1 MFTSQQT
8 QWSATQARVNDVHS
22 RLNDTSVDRIL
33 RPTSI
38 NHLISIVHS
47 AAISGER
54 ICIGGGRHA
63 MGSQQ
68 FQTDGIFLDM
78 TSLNSVLSFDR
89 SLGLL
94 EVESGIQWP
103 AIINYLREAQ
113 PERDGSWC
121 IRQKQTGADNLT
133 IGGAVSANVHGR
145 GLKFKPFVEDIE
157 SIRVV
162 TAKGESVL
170 CSRDENS
177 DLFKLVVGGYG
188 LFGLIYSVTL
198 RLVRATKLIRAVQIA
213 RTDKVMDLFDQRI
226 ANGATYGDYQ
236 FAIDHNSESFLREGI
251 FSTYTP
257 GSAGFQP
264 ANKSLSHTE
273 WHRLV
278 YLAHYD
284 KTEAFRLYSK
294 HYLSTNGQ
302 TYWSDTNQ
310 LGIYAD
316 DYHSTINDRPE
327 GLAGRMPALP
337 EASEIITELYVPGQN
352 FAQFMEQLRSV
363 LLQRNADVIY
373 GTVRLIEQD
382 DESVLAWAKKSF
394 ACIVLNLHTEHDQQ
408 SLDSTADTF
417 RALID
422 TAIAFG
428 GSFYLTYHKF
438 ARKDQLLACYPEF
451 PWFLAQKRR
460 IDPVEIFSSNWY
472 EHCKRTL
479 ANE

>member
-1 MFTSQQT
+1 MH
-8 QWSATQARVNDVHS
+8 WPAAQAHVNDVHS
-22 RLNDTSVDRIL
+22 RLNDTSVDQIL

-47 AAISGER
+47 AAISGQR

-89 SLGLL
+89 TLGLL

-103 AIINYLREAQ
+103 ALINYLREAQ
-113 PERDGSWC
+113 PEREGSWC

-145 GLKFKPFVEDIE
+145 GLKFKPFVADIE

-162 TAKGESVL
+162 TAKGESVV
-170 CSRDENS
+170 CSRERNS

-198 RLVRATKLIRAVQIA
+198 RLVRSTQLVRSVQMA
-213 RTDKVMDLFDQRI
+213 RTAEVMDLFDRHM
-226 ANGATYGDYQ
+226 ANGAIYGDYQ
-236 FAIDHNSESFLREGI
+236 FAIDHESDSFLREGI
-251 FSTYTP
+251 FSTYAPEP

-264 ANKSLSHTE
+264 ANKTLSE
-273 WHRLV
+273 SQWHRLV

-284 KTEAFRLYSK
+284 KAEAFRLYSK
-294 HYLSTNGQ
+294 HYLSTDGQ

-316 DYHSTINDRPE
+316 DYHS
-327 GLAGRMPALP
+327 ALNGSTKL
-337 EASEIITELYVPGQN
+337 ERASEIITELYVPREN

-373 GTVRLIEQD
+373 GTVRLIERD
-382 DESVLAWAKKSF
+382 DESVLAWAKRTF

-408 SLDSTADTF
+408 SLDTTAETF

-428 GSFYLTYHKF
+428 GSFYLTYHRF

-460 IDPVEIFSSNWY
+460 FDPGEIFSSNWY
-472 EHCKRTL
+472 ENCKRTVT
-479 ANE
+479 NE